1 MKQDVKTNDNTA
13 PRVVL
18 AFVFPITPP
27 RDPVPPN
34 KMGASTVVAKPT
46 NRRKES
52 RVGRVARWKRGG
64 IMRGDA
70 RATRSH
76 ARPIPGRDQTSVG
89 ERRFASGR
97 AGGGW
102 LVTRMG
108 SWRDGHH
115 GHAAGRR
122 AARGSP
128 RQRARASRN
137 GPKKEKLRRPNL
149 RLGSIRQR
157 ARDTHR
163 FRRRI
168 VVVSFQ
174 IDGRFNLERGPQQ
187 PEHAAPHEEPAV
199 RVGGC
204 ERGDDRRGR
213 HGDELEASRGKT
225 KMALVGS

>member
-115 GHAAGRR
+115 VRGEMVTMVMWLGTEQRTALHAS
-122 AARGSP
+122 ARGRTESP
-128 RQRARASRN
+128 PPLPKNATRIDPTARERHAS
-137 GPKKEKLRRPNL
+137 
-149 RLGSIRQR
+149 
-157 ARDTHR
+157 
-163 FRRRI
+163 F
-168 VVVSFQ
+168 
-174 IDGRFNLERGPQQ
+174 
-187 PEHAAPHEEPAV
+187 
-199 RVGGC
+199 
-204 ERGDDRRGR
+204 
-213 HGDELEASRGKT
+213 
-225 KMALVGS
+225 